1 MKLKKLQKY
10 LDEYTYI
17 YKYAKGQ
24 NELFVEDD
32 FGNQVSIYEKL
43 SGELLFIFFI
53 DGVANRVF
61 IKSSEKIFKIL
72 RESFST
78 QKGIEKIY
86 EKINI

>member
-17 YKYAKGQ
+17 YKHTKGQ
-24 NELFVEDD
+24 NELFIEDGFSD
-32 FGNQVSIYEKL
+32 QVSIYEKS
-43 SGELLFIFFI
+43 SGELIFIFFI

-61 IKSSEKIFKIL
+61 VKGSEKIFKIL

>member
-17 YKYAKGQ
+17 YKYTKGQ

-53 DGVANRVF
+53 DVVANRVF
-61 IKSSEKIFKIL
+61 VKGSEKIFKIL

>member
-17 YKYAKGQ
+17 YKYTKGQ

-32 FGNQVSIYEKL
+32 FGNQVSIYEKG

-61 IKSSEKIFKIL
+61 VKGSDKIFKIL
-72 RESFST
+72 RESFSS

>member
-17 YKYAKGQ
+17 YKYTKGQ

-61 IKSSEKIFKIL
+61 TKGSEKIFKIL

-78 QKGIEKIY
+78 QKGIEEIH

>member
-1 MKLKKLQKY
+1 MKLKKLQRY
-10 LDEYTYI
+10 LGEYTYI
-17 YKYAKGQ
+17 YKYTKGQ

-43 SGELLFIFFI
+43 SGELIFIFFI

-61 IKSSEKIFKIL
+61 VKGSENIFKIL

>member
-17 YKYAKGQ
+17 YKYTKGQ

-32 FGNQVSIYEKL
+32 FGNQVLIYEKL

-53 DGVANRVF
+53 DGVTNRVF
-61 IKSSEKIFKIL
+61 TKGSEKIFKTL
-72 RESFST
+72 KESFSA

>member
-1 MKLKKLQKY
+1 MKLKKLQRY
-10 LDEYTYI
+10 LSEYTYI
-17 YKYAKGQ
+17 YKYTKGQ

-32 FGNQVSIYEKL
+32 FGNQVLIYEKA

-61 IKSSEKIFKIL
+61 VKGSGKIFKIL
-72 RESFST
+72 RESFSS

>member
-1 MKLKKLQKY
+1 MKLKKLQRY
-10 LDEYTYI
+10 LNEYTYI
-17 YKYAKGQ
+17 YKYTKGQ

-61 IKSSEKIFKIL
+61 VKGSEKIFKTL

>member
-17 YKYAKGQ
+17 YKYTKGQ

-32 FGNQVSIYEKL
+32 FGNQVLIYEKL

-53 DGVANRVF
+53 DGVANRIF
-61 IKSSEKIFKIL
+61 TKGSEKIFKTL
-72 RESFST
+72 KESFSA